1 MKDNLYQAE
10 RKLERLKQQEF
21 SLEMTIDKRKIY
33 EIGVANDE
41 LLRLKNGNIYKPMSE
56 IYDKIMD

>member
-41 LLRLKNGNIYKPMSE
+41 L
-56 IYDKIMD
+56 